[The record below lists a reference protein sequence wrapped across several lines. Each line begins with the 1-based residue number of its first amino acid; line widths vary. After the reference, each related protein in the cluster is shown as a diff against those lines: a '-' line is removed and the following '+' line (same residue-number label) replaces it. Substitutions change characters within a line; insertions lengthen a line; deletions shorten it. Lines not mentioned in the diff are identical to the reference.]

1 MGNITITIKLT
12 SIGSGLEPFDL
23 YTDFDNYTTPI
34 VQGVS
39 SAVLFNGYACSVVPD
54 TATIIKV
61 VSTGRIETSKSF
73 PIEGKLTTQL
83 PTPTPTPTNT
93 PQPTPSNTPTPTP
106 TITPSANVY
115 TVSFVPVEITDLA
128 YRKQVKSYVTVTPAL
143 PSGHS
148 FTLYYENY
156 ASATSTGSLVYPVL
170 SKAERRSDLIG
181 GYWDRASAF
190 INNDDVIDEPHSDD
204 ETNTG
209 YVVIDS
215 TSIESTY
222 FYVEAVGDVLIDP
235 QSSYNLNARCRMT
248 NIDEVTGGGTY
259 VIDNTNYLIEVT
271 VPDL

>member
-1 MGNITITIKLT
+1 MANMTITITLT
-12 SIGSGLEPFDL
+12 SVGLGLGPFDI
-23 YTDFDNYTTPI
+23 YTDDDNYTTPVVLGI
-34 VQGVS
+34 S
-39 SAVLFNGYACSVVPD
+39 TAVLFNGYVCPVIPD

-61 VSTGRIETSKSF
+61 KSTGEQITSILL
-73 PIEGKLTTQL
+73 PIEGRITTQL

-93 PQPTPSNTPTPTP
+93 PQPTPGATPTPTP
-106 TITPSANVY
+106 TISPSANVY
-115 TVSFVPVEITDLA
+115 TVSFVPIVITNLA

-148 FTLYYENY
+148 FILYYENY
-156 ASATSTGSLVYPVL
+156 VLATSSGSLSYSVL
-170 SKAERRSDLIG
+170 SKTERRSDVIS

-190 INNDDVIDEPHSDD
+190 INNDDTVDEPHSET

-209 YVVIDS
+209 KVKIDS
-215 TSIESTY
+215 TIIESTY
-222 FYVEAVGDVLIDP
+222 FYAETIGDVLIDP
-235 QSSYNLNARCRMT
+235 QSDYHLNAKCRIT